1 METEMI
7 WVVWALVLFWAAVAW
22 FAVRA
27 LVGASRAAVEEG
39 DRLAQEYYESQ
50 APGPYLRLQLV
61 FDESDYLGALMGE
74 PTKGEAD
81 ES

>member
-1 METEMI
+1 MI
-7 WVVWALVLFWAAVAW
+7 WVVWALVVFWAAVAGY
-22 FAVRA
+22 AVRA
-27 LVGASRAAVEEG
+27 LVEASRAAVEEG

-50 APGPYLRLQLV
+50 TPGPYLSLQLV
-61 FDESDYLGALMGE
+61 FDEGDYLSALMGE